1 MSIIC
6 GGILFGGAL
15 FLGTA
20 GFNLALSTAQMQLS
34 TKRVTSFSKLTL
46 SSLSLE
52 GHESILRVFSLSR
65 GCFVLSYG
73 IYYTKSVIN

>member
-1 MSIIC
+1 
-6 GGILFGGAL
+6 
-15 FLGTA
+15 
-20 GFNLALSTAQMQLS
+20 MQLS
-34 TKRVTSFSKLTL
+34 TKRVTSFSKFTL